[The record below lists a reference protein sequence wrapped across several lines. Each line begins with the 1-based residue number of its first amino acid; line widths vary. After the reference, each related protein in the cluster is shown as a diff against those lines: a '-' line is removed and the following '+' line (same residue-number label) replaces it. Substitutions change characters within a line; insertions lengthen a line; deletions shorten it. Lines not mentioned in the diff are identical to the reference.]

1 MRITLVISTLTIGG
15 AQRVMSLMAN
25 YWAAQGHDVTLVSL
39 SPQSD
44 DWFPLHQLVT
54 RVSLNLLSDSAHL
67 GQALCQN
74 ALRVLR
80 LRDQLRRL
88 RPDVVISFMDTTNVL
103 TILASRGLGI
113 PVIIS
118 ERTNPRRRAIGLAWS
133 TMRSF
138 LYRRADALVVQSSA
152 VRDWARE
159 IGVSARVDIIPN
171 PINPEFNGSA
181 KEAGRRRSGLT
192 VVAMGRLVRTKGF
205 DLLIEA
211 FARCAGQHPEWSL
224 VILGEGEERS
234 NLELLIV
241 AKGLQD
247 RVQLAGQVPRPSQ
260 ILGQADLFVLSSRFE
275 GFPNA
280 LMEAMACKLAVIS
293 TDCPNGPRDIVR
305 DGVDGLL
312 IPPDDVNALAKG
324 MDRLMANPVER
335 QRLGAGAMEVV
346 ERFSLERIMSM
357 WGELVAHTCRRGMCV
372 DGYSR
377 ASKTAGARAIE
388 EGVQAGDPKTCSGEL
403 GCDELVF
410 EKGDTSRRP

>member
-1 MRITLVISTLTIGG
+1 M
-15 AQRVMSLMAN
+15 
-25 YWAAQGHDVTLVSL
+25 
-39 SPQSD
+39 
-44 DWFPLHQLVT
+44 
-54 RVSLNLLSDSAHL
+54 
-67 GQALCQN
+67 
-74 ALRVLR
+74 LRVLR
-80 LRDQLRRL
+80 LRDELRRS

-118 ERTNPRRRAIGLAWS
+118 ERNDPRRHAMGLAWN
-133 TMRSF
+133 TLRSL

-152 VRDWARE
+152 LRDWARE
-159 IGVSARVDIIPN
+159 VAVDARVDIIPN
-171 PINPEFNGSA
+171 PINPEFNGST
-181 KEAGRRRSGLT
+181 KEAGRRGSGRT
-192 VVAMGRLVRTKGF
+192 IVAMGRLVRQKGF

-234 NLELLIV
+234 NLESLIS
-241 AKGLQD
+241 AMGLQD
-247 RVQLAGQVPRPSQ
+247 RVRLAGKVPQPSH

-324 MDRLMANPVER
+324 MDRLMANPMER
-335 QRLGAGAMEVV
+335 QRLGAGATEVV
-346 ERFSLERIMSM
+346 KRFSIEKIMSM
-357 WGELVAHTCRRGMCV
+357 WDELVAHTCRSGTGGEYESRGPL
-372 DGYSR
+372 
-377 ASKTAGARAIE
+377 ARRR
-388 EGVQAGDPKTCSGEL
+388 QA
-403 GCDELVF
+403 V
-410 EKGDTSRRP
+410 

>member
-1 MRITLVISTLTIGG
+1 LRITLAISSFDIGG
-15 AQRVMSLMAN
+15 AQRVMALMGN
-25 YWAAQGHDVTLVSL
+25 HWAAHGHDVTLVTLGPHSM
-39 SPQSD
+39 
-44 DWFPLHQLVT
+44 DWFELHHLVK
-54 RVSLNLLSDSAHL
+54 RVSLNLLSESAHF

-80 LRDQLRRL
+80 LRDELRRL
-88 RPDVVISFMDTTNVL
+88 RPDVVISFMGSTNML
-103 TILASRGLGI
+103 TILASRGLDI

-118 ERTNPRRRAIGLAWS
+118 ERTNPHRQAIGVVWNTL
-133 TMRSF
+133 RSL
-138 LYRRADALVVQSSA
+138 LYRHADALVVQSSA
-152 VRDWARE
+152 LRDWARE
-159 IGVSARVDIIPN
+159 VAVSARVDIIPN

-181 KEAGRRRSGLT
+181 KAANRRGSGRT

-234 NLELLIV
+234 NLESLIV
-241 AKGLQD
+241 ATGLQE
-247 RVQLAGQVPRPSQ
+247 RVRLAGSVPRPSH

-324 MDRLMANPVER
+324 MDRLMADPVER
-335 QRLGAGAMEVV
+335 QRLGARAMEVV
-346 ERFSLERIMSM
+346 ERFSLEKIMSM
-357 WGELVAHTCRRGMCV
+357 WDELVAYTCRKGMCAN
-372 DGYSR
+372 GCSR
-377 ASKTAGARAIE
+377 ASQTAGASPIE
-388 EGVQAGDPKTCSGEL
+388 EGVQAGDP
-403 GCDELVF
+403 
-410 EKGDTSRRP
+410 

>member
-1 MRITLVISTLTIGG
+1 MRITLVISTFDIGG

-25 YWAAQGHDVTLVSL
+25 YWVAHGRDVTLVSL
-39 SPQSD
+39 SPQSE
-44 DWFPLHQLVT
+44 DWFALHHLVK
-54 RVSLNLLSDSAHL
+54 RVPLNLLSSSTHL

-74 ALRVLR
+74 MLRVLR
-80 LRDQLRRL
+80 LRDELRRS

-103 TILASRGLGI
+103 TILASRGLSI

-118 ERTNPRRRAIGLAWS
+118 ERNDPRRHAMGLAWN
-133 TMRSF
+133 TLRSL

-152 VRDWARE
+152 LRDWARE
-159 IGVSARVDIIPN
+159 VAVDARVDIIPN
-171 PINPEFNGSA
+171 PINPEFNGST
-181 KEAGRRRSGLT
+181 KEARRRGSGHT
-192 VVAMGRLVRTKGF
+192 IVAMGRLVRQKGF

-234 NLELLIV
+234 NLESLIS
-241 AKGLQD
+241 AMGLQD
-247 RVQLAGQVPRPSQ
+247 RVRLAGKVPQPSH

-324 MDRLMANPVER
+324 MDRLMANPMER
-335 QRLGAGAMEVV
+335 QRLGAGATEVV
-346 ERFSLERIMSM
+346 KRFSIEKIMSM
-357 WGELVAHTCRRGMCV
+357 WDELVAHTCRSGTGGEYERRGPL
-372 DGYSR
+372 
-377 ASKTAGARAIE
+377 ARRR
-388 EGVQAGDPKTCSGEL
+388 QA
-403 GCDELVF
+403 V
-410 EKGDTSRRP
+410 

>member
-1 MRITLVISTLTIGG
+1 LRITLVISTFDIGG
-15 AQRVMSLMAN
+15 AQRVMALMAN
-25 YWAAQGHDVTLVSL
+25 YWAEHGHNVTLVSI
-39 SPQSD
+39 SSQSE
-44 DWFPLHQLVT
+44 DWFELHHLVK
-54 RVSLNLLSDSAHL
+54 RVPLNLLSSSTHL
-67 GQALCQN
+67 GQALSQN

-181 KEAGRRRSGLT
+181 KAAHRRGSGHT
-192 VVAMGRLVRTKGF
+192 VVAMGRLVRVKGF

-234 NLELLIV
+234 NLESLIV

-247 RVQLAGQVPRPSQ
+247 RVRLAGKVPQPSH

-312 IPPDDVNALAKG
+312 IPPDDINALAKG
-324 MDRLMANPVER
+324 MDRLMGDSAER
-335 QRLGAGAMEVV
+335 QRLGACAMEVI
-346 ERFSLERIMSM
+346 ERFSIEKVMSM
-357 WGELVAHTCRRGMCV
+357 WGELVAHTCRRGT
-372 DGYSR
+372 GGEYKR
-377 ASKTAGARAIE
+377 RGTLARR
-388 EGVQAGDPKTCSGEL
+388 GQPV
-403 GCDELVF
+403 
-410 EKGDTSRRP
+410 